1 MITIYYGRIEF
12 YLTRMKKSY
21 RNFGQIFEIFVT
33 VFQGVKERI
42 NVKEQRNH
50 QLTKP
55 TRRDILCMHALLT
68 LQNIIRFDSNRIAL
82 YGKSNKQLIIHACEV
97 MYADFMK
104 GRFFLKE
111 DKHRIKYSKDNNI
124 YM

>member
-1 MITIYYGRIEF
+1 MGI
-12 YLTRMKKSY
+12 L
-21 RNFGQIFEIFVT
+21 VT
-33 VFQGVKERI
+33 VIQGVKERI

-68 LQNIIRFDSNRIAL
+68 LHNIIRFDSNMIAL
-82 YGKSNKQLIIHACEV
+82 YGKSNKLYMPVCL
-97 MYADFMK
+97 YADFMK

-111 DKHRIKYSKDNNI
+111 DKHRITYSKDL
-124 YM
+124 YVLYK

>member
-1 MITIYYGRIEF
+1 MTKVLVI
-12 YLTRMKKSY
+12 
-21 RNFGQIFEIFVT
+21 FGQQMKNLAT

-68 LQNIIRFDSNRIAL
+68 LQNIIRFDSNMIAL
-82 YGKSNKQLIIHACEV
+82 YEKIQ
-97 MYADFMK
+97 
-104 GRFFLKE
+104 
-111 DKHRIKYSKDNNI
+111 
-124 YM
+124 

>member
-1 MITIYYGRIEF
+1 
-12 YLTRMKKSY
+12 MKKSSQY
-21 RNFGQIFEIFVT
+21 FWQNFQILAT

-68 LQNIIRFDSNRIAL
+68 AQ
-82 YGKSNKQLIIHACEV
+82 Y
-97 MYADFMK
+97 Y
-104 GRFFLKE
+104 
-111 DKHRIKYSKDNNI
+111 
-124 YM
+124 